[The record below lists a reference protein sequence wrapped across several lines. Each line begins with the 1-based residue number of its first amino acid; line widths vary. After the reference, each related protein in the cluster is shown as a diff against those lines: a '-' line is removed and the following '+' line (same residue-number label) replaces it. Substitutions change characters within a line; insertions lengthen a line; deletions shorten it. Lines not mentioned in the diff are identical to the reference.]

1 MRNCFVE
8 PFLAGI
14 CPYFIRV
21 GFLKKNYKGTLN
33 NLYLARCVERKANYS
48 RKLLQQII
56 PSFFLI
62 RKSIIYDGKWHY

>member
-14 CPYFIRV
+14 CPYFISG
-21 GFLKKNYKGTLN
+21 GFLKKNYKVTFN
-33 NLYLARCVERKANYS
+33 NLYLASCAERKANYS

-62 RKSIIYDGKWHY
+62 RKHIIYD